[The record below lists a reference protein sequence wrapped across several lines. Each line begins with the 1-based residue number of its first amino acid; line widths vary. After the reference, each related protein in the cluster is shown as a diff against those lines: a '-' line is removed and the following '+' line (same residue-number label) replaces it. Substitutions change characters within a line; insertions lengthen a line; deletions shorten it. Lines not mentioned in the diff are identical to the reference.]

1 MFTQMNYQLEEVCG
15 REWVKVLLKHYTTST
30 TINTLVHKMVN
41 GKNQWTT
48 INAKSKWWQ
57 QRL

>member
-1 MFTQMNYQLEEVCG
+1 MKICGIDVTNFELTQIHHQLEEVCG

-41 GKNQWTT
+41 GKSQ
-48 INAKSKWWQ
+48 
-57 QRL
+57 

>member
-1 MFTQMNYQLEEVCG
+1 MKICSINVQNFMFTQMNYQLEEVCG

-41 GKNQWTT
+41 GKNQ
-48 INAKSKWWQ
+48 
-57 QRL
+57 